1 MLIIA
6 IVVVLVLGMVLVMAL
21 GNEQRQTGDR
31 STAQPVNDRVVRD
44 LQRNDMQ
51 ALYTEMSPS
60 LRELFTVD
68 QLLAGENS
76 IVAAEGEITRA
87 EVLDPP
93 TNRTGP
99 EWNGEWADA
108 KVRITRGT
116 TTEVY
121 VARYHLE
128 KGQWWFFGTIKVQ

>member
-1 MLIIA
+1 
-6 IVVVLVLGMVLVMAL
+6 MVLVMAL

-31 STAQPVNDRVVRD
+31 STAQPVNDRVVQD

-51 ALYTEMSPS
+51 ALYAEMSPS
-60 LRELFTVD
+60 LRELFTLD

-76 IVAAEGEITRA
+76 VVAAEGQITRA
-87 EVLDPP
+87 EVLEPP
-93 TNRTGP
+93 TSRTGP

-116 TTEVY
+116 ITEVY

-128 KGQWWFFGTIKVQ
+128 NGQWWFFGTIKVQ